1 MKNRCEDWKEKL
13 DAHVAAHEFVHFDWL
28 THNCTR
34 FATEWVRMATGFE
47 MTVPVTPT
55 ALSARRAVQ
64 ALGGLQAEVSR
75 QLGAA
80 LPGTMAQCG
89 DFVLVSFPRPA
100 DGEAEK
106 ACGVCIGA
114 VVAAQGPQGVVLVPI
129 TEAEAAWRV

>member
-13 DAHVAAHEFVHFDWL
+13 DAHVAAHECVPFDWL

-47 MTVPVTPT
+47 MNVPVTPT
-55 ALSARRAVQ
+55 ALAAHRVIQ
-64 ALGGLQAEVSR
+64 ELGGLQAEVSR
-75 QLGAA
+75 QLGEA
-80 LPGTMAQCG
+80 LPGAMAQCG
-89 DFVLVSFPRPA
+89 DFVLLSLPS
-100 DGEAEK
+100 AEGGVYK

-114 VVAAQGPQGVVLVPI
+114 LVAAQGPQGVVMVPI